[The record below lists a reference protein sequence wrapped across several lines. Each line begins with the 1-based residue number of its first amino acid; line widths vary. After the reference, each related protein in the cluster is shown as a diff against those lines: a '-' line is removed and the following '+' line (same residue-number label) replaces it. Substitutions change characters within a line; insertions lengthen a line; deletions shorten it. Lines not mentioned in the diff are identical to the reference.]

1 MREMILLMLS
11 KKKLL
16 HIKTKTKEEKPEE
29 ELKEYINNTLTFIGE
44 KSEDINNNLFVN
56 EIF

>member
-16 HIKTKTKEEKPEE
+16 HIKTKTKEEKSEE

-44 KSEDINNNLFVN
+44 KLEDINNDLFVH

>member
-16 HIKTKTKEEKPEE
+16 HIKTKTKEEKSEE
-29 ELKEYINNTLTFIGE
+29 ELKEYINNTLIFIGE
-44 KSEDINNNLFVN
+44 KLEDINNDLFVH